1 MSTEIKTEDLI
12 QAVEKSL
19 EQAIEKYDGQVKDSL
34 SAANETRDEVR
45 ALAEK
50 HASLVEQSE
59 SLAAKFGEFEQNV
72 TTRMSGGG
80 AREESW
86 GEKLAGDEGLGKMLA
101 GAKHATVNVKNTIL
115 GEGGSP
121 QDPVDTIVQAD
132 RLPGIVPGAF
142 RALTVLDVVPM
153 GATGSN
159 QIEYTRE
166 NTWTNSAAETAEAGS
181 KPESTLTFQLI
192 SDPVRTIAHWLKL
205 SKQVLD
211 DAPALQSYVDRRL
224 RHGLRQ
230 RLETQIL
237 TGNGTSPNIAGLS
250 ASGRNTAFTP
260 DSGDNQFDSLNKA
273 KYAVWGADY
282 MPNAIFLNPADW
294 GAIERIKTGISG
306 DNSYLA
312 GDGGALAYVNNG
324 MQPLL
329 WGLPV
334 IPSNAVASG
343 KFYLL
348 DTNAIQMFMRQGAT
362 VEMYEQDDTNVQQNL
377 ITVRAELRGALA
389 VFHPLAVRYG
399 DLVVS

>member
-1 MSTEIKTEDLI
+1 MSEIKSEDLI

-19 EQAIEKYDGQVKDSL
+19 EQAIEKYDGQVKESKA
-34 SAANETRDEVR
+34 AANEVRDEVR

-50 HASLVEQSE
+50 HSTLVEQSE
-59 SLAAKFGEFEQNV
+59 SLAAKFQEFEQNV
-72 TTRMSGGG
+72 ATRMSGGG

-101 GAKHATVNVKNTIL
+101 GAKHATVQVKNTIL

-121 QDPVDTIVQAD
+121 QDPVDTIVPTD

-166 NTWTNSAAETAEAGS
+166 NAWTNNAAETAEGGS
-181 KPESTLTFQLI
+181 KPQSSLTFQLI

-237 TGNGTSPNIAGLS
+237 TGNGTSPNIEGLS
-250 ASGRNTAFTP
+250 ASGRHTAFTP
-260 DSGDNQFDSLNKA
+260 TSGENQFDSVNRA
-273 KYAVWGADY
+273 KYAVWAADY
-282 MPNAIFLNPADW
+282 MPNAIFINPSDW
-294 GAIERIKTGISG
+294 GAIERIKTGVSG

-324 MQPLL
+324 IQPLL

-334 IPSNAVASG
+334 IPSNAVTAG

-362 VEMYEQDDTNVQQNL
+362 VEMFEQDDTNVQQNL

-399 DLVVS
+399 DLTA

>member
-1 MSTEIKTEDLI
+1 MTTEVKLQDVID
-12 QAVEKSL
+12 AVEK
-19 EQAIEKYDGQVKDSL
+19 QIDTAIAKYDGQVAESK
-34 SAANETRDEVR
+34 SAANEVRDEVR

-59 SLAAKFGEFEQNV
+59 GLAAKFDEFEQNV
-72 TTRMSGGG
+72 STRMSGGSQ
-80 AREESW
+80 RELSW
-86 GEKLAGDEGLGKMLA
+86 GEKLAGDEGLGKMLG
-101 GAKHATVNVKNTIL
+101 GAKHARIEVKNTIL

-121 QDPVDTIVQAD
+121 QDPVDTIVPAD

-142 RALTVLDVVPM
+142 RQLSVLDVIPM

-166 NTWTNSAAETAEAGS
+166 NTWTNSSAETAEGGS
-181 KPESTLTFQLI
+181 KPESTLTFQLV

-205 SKQVLD
+205 SKQVMD

-224 RHGLRQ
+224 RHGIRQ
-230 RLETQIL
+230 KLETQIL
-237 TGNGTSPNIAGLS
+237 TGNGTSPNIEGLS
-250 ASGRNTAFTP
+250 ASGRHTAFTP
-260 DSGDNQFDSLNKA
+260 TSGENQFDSVNRA
-273 KYAVWGADY
+273 KYAVYGADY
-282 MPNAIFLNPADW
+282 VPNAIFINPADW
-294 GAIERIKTGISG
+294 GAIERIKTGISS

-324 MQPLL
+324 LQPLL

-334 IPSNAVASG
+334 IPSNAVGSG

-348 DTNAIQMFMRQGAT
+348 DTNAVQMFMRQGAT
-362 VEMYEQDDTNVQQNL
+362 VEMFEQDDTNVQQNL

-399 DLVVS
+399 DLVVA

>member
-1 MSTEIKTEDLI
+1 MSEIKSEDLI

-19 EQAIEKYDGQVKDSL
+19 EQAIEKYDGQVKESL

-50 HASLVEQSE
+50 HQQLVENSE
-59 SLAAKFGEFEQNV
+59 SLSAKFQEFEQNV
-72 TTRMSGGG
+72 ATRMSGGG

-86 GEKLAGDEGLGKMLA
+86 GEKLAGDEGLGKMLS
-101 GAKHATVNVKNTIL
+101 GAKHATVQVKNTIL

-121 QDPVDTIVQAD
+121 QDPVDTIVPTD

-166 NTWTNSAAETAEAGS
+166 NTWTNSAAETAEGGS

-273 KYAVWGADY
+273 KYAVWSADY
-282 MPNAIFLNPADW
+282 MPNAIFINPADW

-324 MQPLL
+324 IQPLL

-362 VEMYEQDDTNVQQNL
+362 VEMFEQDDTNVQQNL

-399 DLVVS
+399 DLTV

>member
-1 MSTEIKTEDLI
+1 MSDEIKLKDVI
-12 QAVEKSL
+12 DSVEKQID
-19 EQAIEKYDGQVKDSL
+19 QALQKYDGQVAESKT
-34 SAANETRDEVR
+34 AANEVRDEVK

-59 SLAAKFGEFEQNV
+59 GLAAKFGEFEQNV
-72 TTRMSGGG
+72 ATRMSGGKQ
-80 AREESW
+80 REESW
-86 GEKLAGDEGLGKMLA
+86 GEKMAGDEGLGKMLG
-101 GAKHATVNVKNTIL
+101 GAKSARIDVKNTIL

-121 QDPVDTIVQAD
+121 QDPVDTIVPAD

-142 RALTVLDVVPM
+142 RQLSVLDVIPM

-166 NTWTNSAAETAEAGS
+166 NTYTNAAAETAEAGS
-181 KPESTLTFQLI
+181 KPESTLTFQMI

-224 RHGLRQ
+224 RHGVRQ
-230 RLETQIL
+230 KLETQIL

-250 ASGRNTAFTP
+250 ASGRHTAFTP
-260 DSGDNQFDSLNKA
+260 TSGDNQFDSVNRA
-273 KYAVWGADY
+273 KYAVWAADY
-282 MPNAIFLNPADW
+282 VPNAIFINPADW
-294 GAIERIKTGISG
+294 GAIERTKTGISN

-348 DTNAIQMFMRQGAT
+348 DTNAVQMFMRQGAT

-399 DLVVS
+399 DLTV

>member
-19 EQAIEKYDGQVKDSL
+19 ETAIEKYDGQVQESKA
-34 SAANETRDEVR
+34 AANEVRDEVR
-45 ALAEK
+45 ALAAK
-50 HASLVEQSE
+50 HKELVESSE
-59 SLAAKFGEFEQNV
+59 GLAAKFQEFEQNAA
-72 TTRMSGGG
+72 TRMSGKG

-86 GEKLAGDEGLGKMLA
+86 GQKLAGEEGLGKMLA
-101 GAKHATVNVKNTIL
+101 GAKHATIQVKNTIL

-121 QDPVDTIVQAD
+121 QDPVDTIVPAD
-132 RLPGIVPGAF
+132 RFPGIVPGAF
-142 RALTVLDVVPM
+142 RQLTVLDAIPM

-166 NTWTNSAAETAEAGS
+166 NVFTNNAAETAEGGS
-181 KPESTLTFQLI
+181 KPQSVNTFQLI

-237 TGNGTSPNIAGLS
+237 TGNGTSPNIEGLS
-250 ASGRNTAFTP
+250 ASGRHTAFTP
-260 DSGDNQFDSLNKA
+260 TSGENQFESLNRA
-273 KYAVWGADY
+273 KYAVAGADY
-282 MPNAIFLNPADW
+282 MANAIFINPADW
-294 GAIERIKTGISG
+294 GAMERLKTGITNDDSF
-306 DNSYLA
+306 LA
-312 GDGGALAYVNNG
+312 SDGAAMSYVNNG
-324 MQPLL
+324 LQPMI

-334 IPSNAVASG
+334 IASNAVTSG

-362 VEMYEQDDTNVQQNL
+362 VEMFEQDDTNVQQNL

-399 DLVVS
+399 DLTA